1 MPLHGCPPLGG
12 LCLAHSRP
20 LAPTGPANAA
30 DLLDHWWSTDRRL
43 RLESQFA
50 PDADGAVDAAAP
62 PIRERVDDDQPVS
75 RASQFSACLHD
86 RAAECGGTC
95 HLYAQEDRMQNGR
108 EPELRARAAG
118 APPYAAGHHPPPGQL
133 RPLPHG

>member
-86 RAAECGGTC
+86 PGAGRGGGGV
-95 HLYAQEDRMQNGR
+95 H
-108 EPELRARAAG
+108 RARDDRDTT
-118 APPYAAGHHPPPGQL
+118 P
-133 RPLPHG
+133 